1 MHRHPLYIV
10 LSLMIVLIGVG
21 DILFPYGPHP
31 LPLPPN
37 GRSVHFEATVC
48 SAPSMLKEVWT
59 ADVRLPDG
67 GRKLR
72 LVAPEK
78 FTFPQVGD
86 AISVEAKMEATES
99 RLFTPPADVSAR
111 YSRQLRRQGIVAIAY
126 ARCVVNHGKSPVMTL
141 PERMLRKRNEW
152 TKAYRNDF
160 DEELCGVLAAM
171 TLGDRTMLTPGKREL
186 YSLTGTSHILALS
199 GLHLSVVLVFLHLL
213 LKPLRIWRWGHAV
226 SIFIT
231 LCCCW
236 GFVLLAGMP
245 LSLVRAAAMF
255 TVCSVVMV
263 ARRNMATSDYIPMA
277 IILVLVFSPGSL
289 FDVGFQLS
297 VISVCAIVR
306 CGSAIRVLFCSIPQ
320 SFSFGFMYY
329 RVAYFLSY
337 VYRRHGVLRFLS
349 TCLRPVAKYVV
360 TLLLVSASAVAA
372 TLPLVLHTFGMAT
385 AIGIPASLVAVP
397 SALLLVCSGLLYM
410 IVPAVRGLLEP
421 FISTVYN
428 IHSSTL
434 EAFAQYPWASLHLRI
449 TVVGMVAAYAAML
462 WLVQT
467 SWWRHWQGR
476 FCAVAL
482 LTLVWI
488 AELVGRALSHCLQI
502 AL

>member
-1 MHRHPLYIV
+1 
-10 LSLMIVLIGVG
+10 
-21 DILFPYGPHP
+21 
-31 LPLPPN
+31 
-37 GRSVHFEATVC
+37 
-48 SAPSMLKEVWT
+48 
-59 ADVRLPDG
+59 
-67 GRKLR
+67 
-72 LVAPEK
+72 
-78 FTFPQVGD
+78 
-86 AISVEAKMEATES
+86 
-99 RLFTPPADVSAR
+99 
-111 YSRQLRRQGIVAIAY
+111 
-126 ARCVVNHGKSPVMTL
+126 
-141 PERMLRKRNEW
+141 
-152 TKAYRNDF
+152 
-160 DEELCGVLAAM
+160 
-171 TLGDRTMLTPGKREL
+171 
-186 YSLTGTSHILALS
+186 
-199 GLHLSVVLVFLHLL
+199 
-213 LKPLRIWRWGHAV
+213 
-226 SIFIT
+226 
-231 LCCCW
+231 
-236 GFVLLAGMP
+236 
-245 LSLVRAAAMF
+245 
-255 TVCSVVMV
+255 
-263 ARRNMATSDYIPMA
+263 
-277 IILVLVFSPGSL
+277 
-289 FDVGFQLS
+289 
-297 VISVCAIVR
+297 
-306 CGSAIRVLFCSIPQ
+306 
-320 SFSFGFMYY
+320 MYY

-434 EAFAQYPWASLHLRI
+434 EAFPQYPWASLHLRI

>member
-1 MHRHPLYIV
+1 M
-10 LSLMIVLIGVG
+10 
-21 DILFPYGPHP
+21 
-31 LPLPPN
+31 
-37 GRSVHFEATVC
+37 
-48 SAPSMLKEVWT
+48 
-59 ADVRLPDG
+59 
-67 GRKLR
+67 R

-126 ARCVVNHGKSPVMTL
+126 ARCVVNHGKSSVMTL

-263 ARRNMATSDYIPMA
+263 ARRNIATSDYIPMA

-349 TCLRPVAKYVV
+349 TCLRPVAKYAV
-360 TLLLVSASAVAA
+360 TLLLVSASAVVA

-385 AIGIPASLVAVP
+385 VMGIPASLVAVP
-397 SALLLVCSGLLYM
+397 TALVLVSSGLLYM
-410 IVPAVRGLLEP
+410 VLPAVRGLLEP
-421 FISTVYN
+421 FISAVYALQ
-428 IHSSTL
+428 SSTL
-434 EAFAQYPWASLHLRI
+434 ETFAQFSWGSLHLRI
-449 TVVGMVAAYAAML
+449 TLVGMVAAYAALL
-462 WLVQT
+462 WLAQA
-467 SWWRHWQGR
+467 SWWRHWQGWFR
-476 FCAVAL
+476 AVAL
-482 LTLVWI
+482 LTLVWM
-488 AELVGRALSHCLQI
+488 AELVGRALSHYLQI
-502 AL
+502 AW